1 MKTTIKLLFLSLII
15 SSCSNDDKPVK
26 ECECMEQ
33 RLNAWTG
40 ELISSTLIDNH
51 RCENW
56 GFGELGLLTQQGGNE
71 LVRYVNVCE

>member
-15 SSCSNDDKPVK
+15 SSCSNDDKPAK

-33 RLNAWTG
+33 RFNAWTG
-40 ELISSTLIDNH
+40 ELLSNTPIDNH

-56 GFGELGLLTQQGGNE
+56 GFGELGLLAHQGGNE